1 MVGRNSNV
9 PFLSQIR
16 VGKSL
21 TLKLP
26 NSLYDTLSN
35 CHYISLV
42 SLCRN
47 SFNIQR
53 LASFIFMLAIRETP
67 RRSVIVEIVTT
78 RKHRQVSTD
87 QFLFMYLFIYFLY
100 QEGLVASLNSLTFF
114 LVLINFLTIILRFIG
129 TCLDGG
135 VVNIFMEFVPGG
147 SIASILAR

>member
-1 MVGRNSNV
+1 MGRNSNV
-9 PFLSQIR
+9 PFLSLIR

-26 NSLYDTLSN
+26 NSLYGTLSN

-42 SLCRN
+42 SLFRN
-47 SFNIQR
+47 YFNIQR

-87 QFLFMYLFIYFLY
+87 QFLFIYLLFIYL
-100 QEGLVASLNSLTFF
+100 FF
-114 LVLINFLTIILRFIG
+114 VLGG
-129 TCLDGG
+129 TSC
-135 VVNIFMEFVPGG
+135 
-147 SIASILAR
+147 

>member
-9 PFLSQIR
+9 PFLSLIR

-42 SLCRN
+42 SLFRN

-87 QFLFMYLFIYFLY
+87 QFLFIYLFIYLFI
-100 QEGLVASLNSLTFF
+100 
-114 LVLINFLTIILRFIG
+114 VLGG
-129 TCLDGG
+129 TSC
-135 VVNIFMEFVPGG
+135 
-147 SIASILAR
+147 

>member
-1 MVGRNSNV
+1 
-9 PFLSQIR
+9 
-16 VGKSL
+16 
-21 TLKLP
+21 
-26 NSLYDTLSN
+26 
-35 CHYISLV
+35 
-42 SLCRN
+42 
-47 SFNIQR
+47 
-53 LASFIFMLAIRETP
+53 MLAIRETP

>member
-9 PFLSQIR
+9 PFLSLIR

-42 SLCRN
+42 SLFRN

-87 QFLFMYLFIYFLY
+87 QFLFIYFLY

>member
-1 MVGRNSNV
+1 MGRNSNV
-9 PFLSQIR
+9 PFLSLIR

-26 NSLYDTLSN
+26 NSLYGTLSN

-42 SLCRN
+42 NLFRN

-87 QFLFMYLFIYFLY
+87 QFLFIYLLFIYL
-100 QEGLVASLNSLTFF
+100 FF
-114 LVLINFLTIILRFIG
+114 VLGG
-129 TCLDGG
+129 TSC
-135 VVNIFMEFVPGG
+135 
-147 SIASILAR
+147 

>member
-9 PFLSQIR
+9 PFLSLIR

-26 NSLYDTLSN
+26 NSLYGTLSN

-42 SLCRN
+42 SLFRN
-47 SFNIQR
+47 NNNIINIINIQR

-87 QFLFMYLFIYFLY
+87 QFLFIYLFF
-100 QEGLVASLNSLTFF
+100 
-114 LVLINFLTIILRFIG
+114 VLGG
-129 TCLDGG
+129 TSCLLEQSD
-135 VVNIFMEFVPGG
+135 VLSCAN
-147 SIASILAR
+147 

>member
-9 PFLSQIR
+9 PFLSLIR
-16 VGKSL
+16 EGKSL

-26 NSLYDTLSN
+26 NSLYGTLSN

-42 SLCRN
+42 SLFRN

-87 QFLFMYLFIYFLY
+87 QFLFIYFLY
-100 QEGLVASLNSLTFF
+100 KEELVASLNSLTFF

>member
-9 PFLSQIR
+9 PFLSLIR

-26 NSLYDTLSN
+26 NSLYGTLSN
-35 CHYISLV
+35 CHISLV
-42 SLCRN
+42 SLFRN

-87 QFLFMYLFIYFLY
+87 QFLFIYLFIYLFI
-100 QEGLVASLNSLTFF
+100 
-114 LVLINFLTIILRFIG
+114 VLGG
-129 TCLDGG
+129 TSC
-135 VVNIFMEFVPGG
+135 
-147 SIASILAR
+147 